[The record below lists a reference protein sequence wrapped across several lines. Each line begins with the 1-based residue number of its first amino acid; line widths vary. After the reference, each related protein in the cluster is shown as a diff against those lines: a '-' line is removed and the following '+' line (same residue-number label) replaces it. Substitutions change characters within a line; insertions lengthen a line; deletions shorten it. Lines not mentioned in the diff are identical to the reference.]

1 MIKNQKLKQLTINL
15 ERPSLGSL
23 LHYKQKGSD
32 YMALMRVN
40 FYSKVLGK
48 HHHFNLILP
57 EDDSHY
63 EIEKENKLLPS
74 LMILHGLSSDNNS
87 YLRFTSVERYAN
99 DYGVAII
106 LPDGD
111 HSFYANM
118 KYGHSYEDHIL
129 EVWAYAHKVFPLSL
143 KREDNYLAGH
153 SMGGF
158 GAIKTSFEHPELFSK
173 ACYMSAATNLERMI
187 NYDWQDFK
195 VAGIIGDV
203 STTKGTELDITAI
216 IEKGIASNNLPELYI
231 MCGTEDELHSD
242 NLKFVETLRS
252 KGVKLKFEDGPG
264 EHDYAYWDQGIKKA
278 LEWMSN

>member
-1 MIKNQKLKQLTINL
+1 
-15 ERPSLGSL
+15 
-23 LHYKQKGSD
+23 
-32 YMALMRVN
+32 
-40 FYSKVLGK
+40 
-48 HHHFNLILP
+48 
-57 EDDSHY
+57 
-63 EIEKENKLLPS
+63 
-74 LMILHGLSSDNNS
+74 
-87 YLRFTSVERYAN
+87 
-99 DYGVAII
+99 
-106 LPDGD
+106 
-111 HSFYANM
+111 
-118 KYGHSYEDHIL
+118 
-129 EVWAYAHKVFPLSL
+129 
-143 KREDNYLAGH
+143 
-153 SMGGF
+153 
-158 GAIKTSFEHPELFSK
+158 
-173 ACYMSAATNLERMI
+173 MI